1 MGSADGIGVGRGVVG
16 ADSLSLQH
24 SAVQGLRPF
33 GCGMGLG
40 ASAASSFLAAGR
52 LDHPVGLSVTRVW
65 VWGSF

>member
-16 ADSLSLQH
+16 ADSLSLQL

-40 ASAASSFLAAGR
+40 ASAASRFVEAR
-52 LDHPVGLSVTRVW
+52 WRDHPVGLSVTRVR